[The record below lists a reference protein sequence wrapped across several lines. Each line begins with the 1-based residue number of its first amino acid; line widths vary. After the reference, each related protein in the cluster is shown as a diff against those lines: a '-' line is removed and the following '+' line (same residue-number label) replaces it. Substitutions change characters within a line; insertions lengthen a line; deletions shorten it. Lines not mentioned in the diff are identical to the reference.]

1 MAPGVMNDVI
11 ETRSTP
17 INFKTEQD
25 SVKVSA
31 GAATLDV
38 ALNVEHSPVCGAV
51 KWFSPL
57 GQTESPQIGLTRS
70 TAWTGDGLGT
80 QWKQIDR
87 KSSFF
92 GSFTY
97 RQ

>member
-1 MAPGVMNDVI
+1 
-11 ETRSTP
+11 
-17 INFKTEQD
+17 
-25 SVKVSA
+25 
-31 GAATLDV
+31 
-38 ALNVEHSPVCGAV
+38 VCGAV

-57 GQTESPQIGLTRS
+57 GQTESPQVGLTRS
-70 TAWTGDGLGT
+70 TAWIGDGLGT